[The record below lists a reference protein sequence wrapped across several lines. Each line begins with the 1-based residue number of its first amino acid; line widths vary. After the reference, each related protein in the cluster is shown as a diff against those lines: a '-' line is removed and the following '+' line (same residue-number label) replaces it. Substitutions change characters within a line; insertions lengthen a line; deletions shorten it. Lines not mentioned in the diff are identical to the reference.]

1 MIDDDL
7 VNSLHSGN
15 LSILLLI
22 CYFQGYLA
30 VCLLLSC
37 PACAGLAALDW
48 LSHRELLDEL
58 VLVLRLVFQSEFCVY
73 LIR

>member
-1 MIDDDL
+1 M
-7 VNSLHSGN
+7 S
-15 LSILLLI
+15 
-22 CYFQGYLA
+22 
-30 VCLLLSC
+30 LLLSC

-58 VLVLRLVFQSEFCVY
+58 VLVLRLVFQSEFCVH